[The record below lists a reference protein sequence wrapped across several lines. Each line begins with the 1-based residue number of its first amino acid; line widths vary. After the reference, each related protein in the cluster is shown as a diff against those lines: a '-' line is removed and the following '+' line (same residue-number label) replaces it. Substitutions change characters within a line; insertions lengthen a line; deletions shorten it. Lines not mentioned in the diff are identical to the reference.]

1 MKTLILTGL
10 ITFAS
15 LTGCA
20 FPGVFKL
27 DIQQGNIVTVDM
39 LEQLEVGMTPRQVK
53 FIMGL
58 PVVRQPF
65 SNNQWDYLYY
75 IEQDDEVS
83 TQYRITIFFDKEG
96 RYSHYDG
103 ELPATAS

>member
-15 LTGCA
+15 LAGCA

-27 DIQQGNIVTVDM
+27 DIQQGNIVTTDM
-39 LEQLEVGMTPRQVK
+39 LEQLEPGMTPRQVK

-65 SNNQWDYLYY
+65 SNNQWDYVYY
-75 IEQDDEVS
+75 IEQDDKV
-83 TQYRITIFFDKEG
+83 TQQYRITIFFDENG
-96 RYSHYDG
+96 RYSFYEG
-103 ELPATAS
+103 ELPSNAS